1 MGMKAYVR
9 VLAEFDEKGN
19 VRPISLMWE
28 DGRIFDVEE
37 LLCVKRA
44 GGNLSRYQTVIRG
57 QETYL
62 YREGERWFMQ
72 RRE

>member
-9 VLAEFDEKGN
+9 VLAEFDERGN

-28 DGRIFDVEE
+28 DGRIFDVDE
-37 LLCVKRA
+37 LLSVKRT
-44 GGNLSRYQTVIRG
+44 GGNLSRYHTVIRG
-57 QETYL
+57 QEAYL